1 MLIRLWLVSVTDNEF
16 SQFIEKNCFYAVKDT
31 RQESGF
37 SICNAGVL
45 QVNVLGGNFAGSD

>member
-1 MLIRLWLVSVTDNEF
+1 MS
-16 SQFIEKNCFYAVKDT
+16 SQFIEKNCFYDVKDT